1 MSFKKNGFDTI
12 KNAVNKDLA
21 NFLFRYLKLRKEVL
35 THLQETRFISPYDE
49 AQGFF
54 TDTQAPNTY
63 SIYGDVAMEVV
74 LSQIKSLVEKKTGIE
89 LVETY
94 SYARLYKKGDVLARH
109 WDRESCKVSATV
121 YLGGEPWS
129 LYVNPTARKAQNG
142 IKIDL
147 EPGDALVYKG
157 DRLEHWREEFEGD
170 ICGQVFFHYNEINS
184 KRKYD
189 TRAMLGLP
197 AEFRA
202 EDDPTTR
209 ILRRKK

>member
-1 MSFKKNGFDTI
+1 MSFKKNGFKII
-12 KNAVNKDLA
+12 KNAVDKDLA
-21 NFLFRYLKLRKEVL
+21 NFLFRYLKLKKEVL
-35 THLQETRFISPYDE
+35 THLHETRFVSPYDE
-49 AQGFF
+49 SLGRF
-54 TDTQAPNTY
+54 TDEQVPNTY
-63 SIYGDVAMEVV
+63 SIYGDIAMETV
-74 LSQIKSLVEKKTGIE
+74 LSQIKNIMEKNTGIE

-94 SYARLYKKGDVLARH
+94 SFARLYKKGDVLSRH
-109 WDRESCKVSATV
+109 WDRASCKVSATV

-142 IKIDL
+142 VKIDL

-157 DRLEHWREEFEGD
+157 DKLEHWREEFEGD
-170 ICGQVFFHYNEINS
+170 ICGQVFFHYNEKDS

-202 EDDPTTR
+202 DHAPAAK
-209 ILRRKK
+209 ILTK